1 MSERTYELP
10 SGNELTVAKN
20 NTVWYGFP
28 GNKSMLSD
36 FYSILDLLDLVDSL
50 QQQVKKLSEYK
61 VSSKQFG
68 ELYDKAISVVRQNES
83 NQKKADD
90 NYRALL
96 EETIQLRDQL
106 AEMQRERDRTIAELR
121 EDLEFYAENGNYRER
136 IIGWGPEIP
145 VIKDGGR
152 RARKSLA
159 E

>member
-1 MSERTYELP
+1 MSERTVDLIRTDLQ
-10 SGNELTVAKN
+10 SAKN
-20 NTVWYGFP
+20 EAKKN
-28 GNKSMLSD
+28 
-36 FYSILDLLDLVDSL
+36 ILLPVREVEDVLALVDSL

-61 VSSKQFG
+61 VSSNQFG

-83 NQKKADD
+83 NKKKADD

-106 AEMQRERDRTIAELR
+106 AEMRRERDRTIAEVR
-121 EDLEFYAENGNYRER
+121 EVLEFYAENGNYREH

-159 E
+159 G